1 MSFSSLSFLFGFLP
15 PVLILYR
22 FSPTLRFKNGVLLFF
37 SLLFYAWGAPKAL
50 PLLIGTALLVWLCGR
65 GTEKGLRFCHALALG
80 FVLLSLVLFKYLGFF
95 AGILGLGGR
104 LPALLLPAGI
114 SFTSFQL
121 LAYSIDLRRG
131 KIKAERSFWRFLF
144 FVAFFPQL
152 LQGPILRYG
161 ETAPMLT
168 QRASDWDSAVYG
180 MRRFLLGLAKK
191 VLLADQAAAVAAALY
206 AAPALS
212 GTGGMWLAALCYT
225 LQIYFDFSGYS
236 DMAIG
241 LGRLFGFT
249 LPENFNYP
257 YTALSVTDFWRRWHI
272 TLSLWFR
279 DYVYIPMGGNR
290 VKRGRFIINLLT
302 VWALTGLWHG
312 ASWNFVLWGLYYGVL
327 LLIEK
332 LVIGKRIERVP
343 VILRRLVTFTLVTV
357 GWVLFNITDAQTLLS
372 VLRTMFV
379 YRPTAWG
386 ALLSLDTSIGSKLA
400 ALPFALL
407 FSFPVARSWT
417 KAESGP
423 LRAAVVNAGYC
434 ALLVVCVIFIVSS
447 SFTPF
452 IYFNF

>member
-15 PVLILYR
+15 LVLIFYR
-22 FSPTLRFKNGVLLFF
+22 LVPSLRLKNAVLLVF
-37 SLLFYAWGAPKAL
+37 SLLFYAWGAPRAL
-50 PLLIGTALLVWLCGR
+50 PLLIATALLVWLCGL
-65 GTEKGLRFCHALALG
+65 GAEKGLRFCHPLALG
-80 FVLLSLVLFKYLGFF
+80 LVLGSLVIFKYLGFF
-95 AGILGLGGR
+95 AGLFGLGKN

-121 LAYSIDLRRG
+121 MAYSIDLHRG
-131 KIKAERSFWRFLF
+131 QIRAEKNFGRFLL
-144 FVAFFPQL
+144 FVTFFPQL

-161 ETAPMLT
+161 ATAPMLT
-168 QRASDWDSAVYG
+168 ERKVDLDSTVSG
-180 MRRFLLGLAKK
+180 MRRFVLGLAKK
-191 VLLADQAAAVAAALY
+191 VLLADQVAAVAAALY
-206 AAPALS
+206 AQPRLS
-212 GTGGMWLAALCYT
+212 GTGGMWLAAVCYT

-257 YTALSVTDFWRRWHI
+257 YAALSITDFWRRWHI

-279 DYVYIPMGGNR
+279 DYVYIPLGGNR
-290 VKRGRFIINLLT
+290 VRRGRFVLNLLT

-327 LLIEK
+327 LVIEK
-332 LVIGKRIERVP
+332 LVIGRHIERVP
-343 VILRRLVTFTLVTV
+343 RLLRRLITFLLVTL
-357 GWVLFNITDAQTLLS
+357 GWVLFNLTDAQTLFS

-379 YRPTAWG
+379 YRPTAWR
-386 ALLSLDTSIGSKLA
+386 ALFTLDASVWSKVLVI
-400 ALPFALL
+400 PFALL
-407 FSFPVARSWT
+407 FSFPVLSKREIEQSALTSL
-417 KAESGP
+417 A
-423 LRAAVVNAGYC
+423 VNAGYA
-434 ALLVVCVIFIVSS
+434 ALLAVCVMFIISS

>member
-1 MSFSSLSFLFGFLP
+1 MSFSGLSFLFAFLP
-15 PVLILYR
+15 IILILYHL
-22 FSPTLRFKNGVLLFF
+22 SPSLRLKNGVLLLA

-50 PLLIGTALLVWLCGR
+50 PLLVGTALLVWLCGL
-65 GTEKGLRFCHALALG
+65 GTEKGLRFCHMLSIG
-80 FVLLSLVLFKYLGFF
+80 FVLGSLLLFKYLGFF
-95 AGILGLGGR
+95 AGLFGVGR
-104 LPALLLPAGI
+104 SLPALLLPAGI

-121 LAYSIDLRRG
+121 MAYSIDLRRG
-131 KIKAERSFWRFLF
+131 QIEAEKSFWRFLL
-144 FVAFFPQL
+144 FVSFFPQL

-161 ETAPMLT
+161 ATAPMLT
-168 QRASDWDSAVYG
+168 ERGTDWESTVYG
-180 MRRFLLGLAKK
+180 MRRFLLGLSKK
-191 VLLADQAAAVAAALY
+191 VLLADQVAAVAAAIY
-206 AAPALS
+206 AEPALS

-257 YTALSVTDFWRRWHI
+257 YTALSITDFWRRWHI

-279 DYVYIPMGGNR
+279 DYIYIPMGGNR
-290 VKRGRFIINLLT
+290 VKRGRFVLNLLT

-312 ASWNFVLWGLYYGVL
+312 ASWNFVLWGLYYGGL

-343 VILRRLVTFTLVTV
+343 AFLRWFMTFTLVTL
-357 GWVLFNITDAQTLLS
+357 GWVLFNITDAQALLS

-386 ALLSLDTSIGSKLA
+386 ALLKLDASICSKLIMIPA
-400 ALPFALL
+400 ALL
-407 FSFPVARSWT
+407 FSFPIAKHWTQPEAGTLRSI
-417 KAESGP
+417 A
-423 LRAAVVNAGYC
+423 VNAGYL
-434 ALLVVCVIFIVSS
+434 ALFLVCVMFIVSS